1 MRHSG
6 IMTRALH
13 GMRSATLRALV
24 VTRPQGVKLLV
35 GAEMKKHIRR
45 RSFSAPCANALIE
58 AKDWEWPSFQA
69 CKDAAFVC
77 RSFETSLRR
86 DVLYFQH
93 RREVAALPPDEADAL
108 LDWCEETPKPRSMRV
123 ARRGFAETRQN
134 WRGPQVLATD
144 LLG

>member
-1 MRHSG
+1 MECVQLICRDPAG
-6 IMTRALH
+6 
-13 GMRSATLRALV
+13 ALV
-24 VTRPQGVKLLV
+24 VTHPQGVKLLR
-35 GAEMKKHIRR
+35 AEMKRRIRQH
-45 RSFSAPCANALIE
+45 SFSAPCANALIE
-58 AKDWEWPSFQA
+58 AKDWEGPSFQA

-86 DVLYFQH
+86 DVLSFQY
-93 RREVAALPPDEADAL
+93 RGEVAALPPDKADAL

-144 LLG
+144 LPG